1 MLVIKRVRVTYHLR
15 VPGDVDRTAIER
27 VHGMH
32 ARFCP
37 VYRSVHPQIECRTT
51 LVLEPEAP

>member
-1 MLVIKRVRVTYHLR
+1 MLVIKRVRVTYHLT
-15 VPGDVDRTAIER
+15 VPASADRATIER

-37 VYRSVHPQIECRTT
+37 VYRSVHPQIECTT
-51 LVLEPEAP
+51 ELVIEAP